1 MFDSS
6 FSISYFSRRF
16 PIVHKNMISPKS
28 GSSRL
33 CISKVRSDS
42 GIGADDIRS
51 PAVSRRMFI
60 SNILKIVSI
69 SALSATSLIAGFGF
83 NPPSALGA
91 DKPFDG
97 TEVRALVF
105 RSLDGDYIAGTL
117 APRLKSE
124 TGITLTVDQVPYE
137 EVRAKQLADRA
148 GAKRYDILN
157 TTTEWSYEYRKFA
170 APLNDYIG
178 KAGYPD
184 IEADDIIPFVW
195 KAFNPGKKI
204 AWMPY
209 QPDTRIFFYRADL
222 LQAAGIQ
229 PPKTWDELL
238 AAAKALTKPAA
249 DGKDAQYGFIFP
261 GQRGWNLTLAWIPFV
276 YAAGGDIF
284 KDGKPAFDSQ
294 AGVDALHLLI
304 ELEKYSPPDVISFG
318 EHEVNQSVLHGQV
331 AMGVSASAITP
342 EIEAP
347 DSPIKGKVTSS
358 GFPLQSADTKPNHSA
373 ALGGWAFGV
382 SDYSKHKDAA
392 AYVAMWLASRPIV
405 TEMQTHGRQH
415 AARLSM
421 AKDPG
426 LLAVNP
432 HIPAIVD
439 ILTNAEIFFR
449 GSQGAAIGELL
460 NVRVAQAVA
469 GEMKPKEA
477 LDAAVGDINN
487 YLSSH
492 PGE

>member
-1 MFDSS
+1 MIPLKSS
-6 FSISYFSRRF
+6 NSADRPAS
-16 PIVHKNMISPKS
+16 
-28 GSSRL
+28 L
-33 CISKVRSDS
+33 RSDS
-42 GIGADDIRS
+42 HPEADDAPWLKVKKHLFI
-51 PAVSRRMFI
+51 ANITKNVSLFAF
-60 SNILKIVSI
+60 
-69 SALSATSLIAGFGF
+69 SAASLIAGIGLTTT
-83 NPPSALGA
+83 SAFGA

-105 RSLDGDYIAGTL
+105 RSLDGDYIASTL

-170 APLNDYIG
+170 APLNAYIG
-178 KAGYPD
+178 NAGYPD
-184 IEADDIIPFVW
+184 IEQTDIIPFVW
-195 KAFNPGKKI
+195 KAFNPGQKI

-209 QPDTRIFFYRADL
+209 QPDTRIFFYRGDL
-222 LQAAGIQ
+222 LQAAGIE

-294 AGVDALHLLI
+294 AGVDALNLLI
-304 ELEKYSPPDVISFG
+304 ELKKYAPPDVISFG

-342 EIEAP
+342 EIEGP
-347 DSPIKGKVTSS
+347 DSPIKSKVTSS
-358 GFPLQSADTKPNHSA
+358 GFPLQTADTKPKHSA

-382 SDYSKHKDAA
+382 SEYTKQKDAA

-432 HIPAIVD
+432 HIPAIVQV
-439 ILTNAEIFFR
+439 LTNAEIFFP

-477 LDAAVGDINN
+477 LDAAVSDIDN

-492 PGE
+492 PG